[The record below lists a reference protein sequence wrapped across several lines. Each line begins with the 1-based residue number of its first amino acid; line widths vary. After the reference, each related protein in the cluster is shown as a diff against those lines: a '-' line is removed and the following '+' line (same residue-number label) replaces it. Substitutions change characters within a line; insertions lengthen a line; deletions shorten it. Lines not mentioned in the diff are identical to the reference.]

1 MAKWQA
7 KEGAFWLLATLAKSQ
22 PRAVADTLPK
32 IIPMITETMCV
43 CACVR
48 VFSCIGAHARLGQHG
63 MVVVCLPP
71 LYWTPWRRCLYAVRF
86 QLSLPPVAYHQ
97 DMNPY
102 NNNRYHHRHRS
113 HKTTITI
120 ATTIT
125 FATAKTVIGN
135 LCQHTKMH
143 SKMF

>member
-48 VFSCIGAHARLGQHG
+48 VCSCVGARLSQHG
-63 MVVVCLPP
+63 MVAVCLPP
-71 LYWTPWRRCLYAVRF
+71 LYWTPEMP
-86 QLSLPPVAYHQ
+86 LSSTLSTPLPPAAY
-97 DMNPY
+97 
-102 NNNRYHHRHRS
+102 R
-113 HKTTITI
+113 
-120 ATTIT
+120 
-125 FATAKTVIGN
+125 
-135 LCQHTKMH
+135 
-143 SKMF
+143 